1 MESLL
6 ILAATTAPSPL
17 METVYSVLGTAW
29 TVFLVACGLGFV
41 IFVHELGHFLVAKAC
56 GVKCEKFYI
65 GFDFFDI
72 PIPFT
77 GWKIPRSLWKVQWG
91 ETEYG
96 IGVLP
101 LGGYVKMLGQDD
113 DPRNAEAERARALQ
127 AGTVAEG
134 LTPGQTVEQKP
145 LALDP
150 RSYPAKP
157 VLARM
162 AIISAGVIMN
172 VISGVLMAAVAY
184 WYGVPEA
191 PARIGAM
198 TAGDP
203 AWTAGLQPG
212 AQFLRFGAS
221 GEDYEEL
228 RFDDLMRA
236 AIFNGHD
243 RELAFKVRNP
253 DGSLAE
259 YSIMPKV
266 GYLRGIKRGTLGV
279 SNSSSNEVV
288 VLSGGE
294 SPQQG
299 SAASLSEDRL
309 ATGDRVIAVDG
320 VSVAASEQKAVSG
333 HALLAQLMLKPSTP
347 VKLTVVR
354 TLPTPKGE
362 KPPEKPLTKTL
373 EVTVQPRLR
382 NTLGLVMRAGP
393 IVAIRKGTPAEKAG
407 FKIGDELQ
415 SIAGEP
421 VGDPLTLEQRLLP
434 KIGMPV
440 RIEVLRGKE
449 TVSLDVT
456 PEPPVNASFRA
467 PSKNL
472 ALESI
477 GIAYSFDETLAA
489 TVPGSPAAA
498 AKLTPG
504 GKVVR
509 VKFLSDNPTIQ
520 EQINS
525 ELKNGVYTPDA
536 ETAPWA
542 AFCTVLHQLA
552 SLPEKHQLTCE
563 VTYLREGKEEL
574 VTLQPTPAADYYD
587 EMRGLLLKSE
597 MRTHQADGVG
607 EAFALGVR
615 EIKERIVEVLTVIQR
630 LVTGRLS
637 AKMLGGPVGIM
648 QAAGGSASAGIVP
661 LIMFLVMLSA
671 NLAVLN
677 SLPIPVLDGGHMV
690 FLAAE
695 GVRGKP
701 VDENLQVKLTIVG
714 AILLLSL
721 VVFSTTNDLGRL
733 IFPQP

>member
-1 MESLL
+1 LESLL
-6 ILAATTAPSPL
+6 ILAATTASSPL
-17 METVYSVLGTAW
+17 METVNSVLGTAW
-29 TVFLVACGLGFV
+29 TVLLVACGLGFV

-113 DPRNAEAERARALQ
+113 DPRNAEAERARAHQ
-127 AGTVAEG
+127 AETAAEG
-134 LTPGQTVEQKP
+134 LTPGHSVEPKP
-145 LALDP
+145 LELDP

-203 AWTAGLQPG
+203 AWTVGLQPG
-212 AQFLRFGAS
+212 AQFLRFGPS

-253 DGSLAE
+253 DGSVAE
-259 YSIMPKV
+259 YSVMPKV
-266 GYLRGIKRGTLGV
+266 GLLRGIKRGTLGV
-279 SNSSSNEVV
+279 SSAVSNELFV
-288 VLSGGE
+288 
-294 SPQQG
+294 PG
-299 SAASLSEDRL
+299 SQAEGQTTKPEDRL
-309 ATGDRVIAVDG
+309 ATGDRIIAVDG
-320 VSVAASEQKAVSG
+320 VSVADSEQKAVSG

-362 KPPEKPLTKTL
+362 KPPEKPATKTL
-373 EVTVQPRLR
+373 EITAPPRLR
-382 NTLGLVMRAGP
+382 YTLGLVMRAGP

-415 SIAGEP
+415 SIDGEP

-440 RIEVLRGKE
+440 RFEVSRGKE
-449 TVSLDVT
+449 TITLEAT
-456 PEPPVNASFRA
+456 PQPPVNASFRA
-467 PSKNL
+467 PTKNL

-477 GIAYSFDETLAA
+477 GIAYALDETVAA
-489 TVPGSPAAA
+489 IVPGSTAEA

-504 GKVVR
+504 GKIAK
-509 VKFLSDNPTIQ
+509 VKLLSDNKEIQ

-525 ELKNGVYTPDA
+525 ELKNGIYTPDA
-536 ETAPWA
+536 ETAPWT
-542 AFCTVLHQLA
+542 AFCSILNQLA
-552 SLPEKHQLTCE
+552 TLPEKHNLTCE
-563 VTYLREGKEEL
+563 VTYARTGKEEI
-574 VTLQPTPAADYYD
+574 VTLSPTPAADYYD
-587 EMRGLLLKSE
+587 EMRGLVLKSE
-597 MRTHQADGVG
+597 VRTHRAEGMG
-607 EAFALGVR
+607 EAFALGAR
-615 EIKERIVEVLTVIQR
+615 EIKERILEVFTVIQR
-630 LVTGRLS
+630 LVTGRLPL
-637 AKMLGGPVGIM
+637 KMLGGPVGIM

-701 VDENLQVKLTIVG
+701 VDENLQVRLTIVG

-733 IFPQP
+733 IFSQ